1 MVLIAT
7 DMPPD
12 IYLGNAI
19 FNRVANP
26 TAIHLTYTNEELA
39 RIYSLHQGS
48 GGKIAS
54 MFSTSLSGTKTQVEQ
69 APQNKLA
76 AAVNEICTAFGL
88 TKEELAQVCHIQSRK
103 TLYNWINGEAIPRK
117 STMSRIFDLL
127 TVAQAWKHAG
137 LSGDRDVLRQAVL
150 DGENLFDILNQP
162 EIDKEL
168 ILFVGS
174 RLSLMSPAKGVISKP
189 FA

>member
-1 MVLIAT
+1 MVLIAP
-7 DMPPD
+7 DIPPD
-12 IYLGNAI
+12 IYSLSSA
-19 FNRVANP
+19 FSRVANP
-26 TAIHLTYTNEELA
+26 PAIHLMHTNEPLA

-48 GGKIAS
+48 GGTIAS

-69 APQNKLA
+69 VPQNKLA

-127 TVAQAWKHAG
+127 TAAQAWKHAG
-137 LSGDRDVLRQAVL
+137 LSGDRDLLRQAVL
-150 DGENLFDILNQP
+150 DGKNLFNILNQP

-174 RLSLMSPAKGVISKP
+174 RLNLMSPAKGVISKP